1 MKKTIY
7 YIQYLLARSACGFL
21 NLIPY
26 RIVCALGRMIGCL
39 GYYLSA
45 KRRAITLDNLREA
58 FGCEYTDP
66 QLHRIARQSFSQ
78 LILLLIEF
86 VRIPKLL
93 KDFSRYVTIVRKEIV
108 WQGLEKGNGV
118 ILLVSHFGNWELMA
132 IMAGVIGYPISAVG
146 RPMKNPYIYD
156 YVMSLRGMTGLK
168 SLPKKGAA
176 KELMRELRNN
186 RVVAIL
192 FDQYAGSAGEVVPF
206 FGRPAYTTTAVAQLA
221 LRTGAEVIPAY
232 NVRQPDGT
240 HRIYVDDPIPLTD
253 TGDKAADYISNTL
266 EYNRNLEKW
275 IRQYPSQWF
284 WFHRRWKKPRG
295 ARKQETAV

>member
-1 MKKTIY
+1 VINIIY
-7 YIQYLLARSACGFL
+7 YIQYLFARAACGLL

-26 RIVCALGRMIGCL
+26 RLACIIGRML
-39 GYYLSA
+39 GVIAYYLSP

-58 FGCEYTDP
+58 LGCEYKE
-66 QLHRIARQSFSQ
+66 QELRRIARKSFSQ

-93 KDFSRYVTIVRKEIV
+93 KNFSRYVTIERKEIV
-108 WQGLEKGNGV
+108 WQELDKKNGV

-156 YVMSLRGMTGLK
+156 YIMSLRGMTGLK

-176 KELMRELRNN
+176 KELIRELRNN

-192 FDQYAGSAGEVVPF
+192 FDQYGGSAGEPIDF

-221 LRTGAEVIPAY
+221 LRTGASVVPAY

-240 HRIYVDDPIPLTD
+240 HIIYVDDPIKTID
-253 TGDKAADYISNTL
+253 TGDKTADYINNTL
-266 EYNRNLEKW
+266 AYNRNLEKW
-275 IRQYPSQWF
+275 IRKYSSQWF

-295 ARKQETAV
+295 QRQEKT